1 VKFSGPTR
9 HKRSVSASNRAEPA
23 FGEFSAFISE
33 VRARRMAD
41 GFRTGNPRVNCA
53 DLMRFEAHHDS
64 RLRLPIDGRPR
75 CRPEGGR
82 PVTEQPG
89 STAML
94 DGIRRQWRADRHR
107 RGPSQRGATWHGNA
121 AFYPRNFDLALA
133 QGQAAEDDIAL
144 QAKRTS
150 HPYGQRIDCLYHT
163 PCECVDKLTA
173 SRWLG
178 LGRANSE

>member
-1 VKFSGPTR
+1 VSSAHLFPKF
-9 HKRSVSASNRAEPA
+9 ELD
-23 FGEFSAFISE
+23 EW
-33 VRARRMAD
+33 RMAS
-41 GFRTGNPRVNCA
+41 GRGRFGIGLLGNPRVNCA

-178 LGRANSE
+178 LGSANSE